1 MNKKKRGNGNGTI
14 VYEQDRK
21 KYRAMFTTP
30 EGKRISKRF
39 DTKTEASNWIAAI
52 MASVNE
58 QSFVE
63 PNKITLGQ
71 WIIEYLETYAKPN
84 VARKTMRD
92 YLYKASLL
100 QPIEH
105 HPLQKLSVTFI
116 QKFLNN
122 ANLTDSN
129 KLRVYKFLKQIFTKA
144 CDIELIKKNIMLKVE
159 APKYKQQEIET
170 FTADEIIKLLAWIKT
185 SDRHQR
191 YYPLI
196 FFAACSGCRI
206 GEVLGL
212 KINNVFENC
221 VKIDNNLQDYNGLYD
236 TTPKTDSGI
245 RTITLPEEVI
255 TSLKEAYASIDNA
268 QPNGYVFHSANGTP
282 LKPSNVERMWR
293 RILQLAGLPH
303 RHFHALRHT
312 HATELLAKGVPMLE
326 VSRRLGH
333 SDPTIT
339 LKLYGHVIKGY
350 DEKISA
356 EVSNI
361 FLK

>member
-1 MNKKKRGNGNGTI
+1 M
-14 VYEQDRK
+14 
-21 KYRAMFTTP
+21 
-30 EGKRISKRF
+30 
-39 DTKTEASNWIAAI
+39 
-52 MASVNE
+52 
-58 QSFVE
+58 
-63 PNKITLGQ
+63 
-71 WIIEYLETYAKPN
+71 
-84 VARKTMRD
+84 
-92 YLYKASLL
+92 
-100 QPIEH
+100 
-105 HPLQKLSVTFI
+105 
-116 QKFLNN
+116 
-122 ANLTDSN
+122 
-129 KLRVYKFLKQIFTKA
+129 
-144 CDIELIKKNIMLKVE
+144 
-159 APKYKQQEIET
+159 
-170 FTADEIIKLLAWIKT
+170 
-185 SDRHQR
+185 
-191 YYPLI
+191 
-196 FFAACSGCRI
+196 
-206 GEVLGL
+206 
-212 KINNVFENC
+212 
-221 VKIDNNLQDYNGLYD
+221 QDYNGLYD